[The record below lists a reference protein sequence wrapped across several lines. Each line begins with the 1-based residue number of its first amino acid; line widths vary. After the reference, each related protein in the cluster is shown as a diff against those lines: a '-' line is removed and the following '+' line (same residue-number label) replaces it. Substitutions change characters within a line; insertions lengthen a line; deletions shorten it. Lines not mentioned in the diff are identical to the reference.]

1 MDFKLPFIGLAGL
14 FFGIALIFVIRLLK
28 KHAISVWF
36 ALPIL
41 AGFIPVAYVDR
52 HLSSL
57 PAAMIWSPFLLV
69 VVSAFIVLL
78 SKRAIPNISKRLI
91 AFYFALFLVS
101 IVSAL
106 VNDRHLLDVAYVHR
120 GFYVLFSMA
129 IILSR
134 SRNRINTEQLHSM
147 IVWLGVLTDFV
158 AFIQRIVLVT
168 VLRLGSG
175 DMVSGFFG
183 TDGEFLFFQL
193 TCLIIILSYWFHG
206 KKLNGISNGWALTI
220 IFASIAIAN
229 NKAAW
234 GFVAMIFLAFGF
246 FSGFKVMWKNFG
258 RMIVIMALAVAGY
271 TVFDAVYVASYQ
283 RSYKTEAGIASYLGD
298 PEFMSDYLFGT
309 GYKGTMFTKGGAL
322 KRGAAL
328 TFAYDHLQ
336 ENEHCLIIGMGP
348 ASTTKFTF
356 GDELGFFERRFPGYK
371 VGKTSLSM
379 YWAEL
384 GVAGVL
390 MLVTLAMVIYFGSTQ
405 DKDQRNKLISR
416 IVALLFIVYLAY
428 DSLLQEISVMLI
440 IAIILN
446 PIPYSTQGKV
456 KDGMIGN
463 NAVKLEA

>member
-14 FFGIALIFVIRLLK
+14 FLGIALIFLIRSLK
-28 KHAISVWF
+28 KHEISVWF

-41 AGFIPVAYVDR
+41 AGFIPVAYIDR
-52 HLSSL
+52 HLNEL
-57 PAAMIWSPFLLV
+57 PAVIIWSPFFLV
-69 VVSAFIVLL
+69 LASAIIILL

-91 AFYFALFLVS
+91 AFYFGLALVS
-101 IVSAL
+101 VVSAL
-106 VNDRHLLDVAYVHR
+106 INDRHMLDVAYVHR
-120 GFYVLFSMA
+120 GFYMLFAIA

-134 SRNRINTEQLHSM
+134 FKNRINTEQLHTM
-147 IVWLGVLTDFV
+147 IVWFGVLTALV
-158 AFIQRIVLVT
+158 AFVQRIVLVT
-168 VLRLGSG
+168 MLKLGSG

-193 TCLIIILSYWFHG
+193 TCLIIILAYWFYG
-206 KKLNGISNGWALTI
+206 KKLNGISNGLALTI

-258 RMIVIMALAVAGY
+258 RMIVIMALAVVGY
-271 TVFDAVYVASYQ
+271 SVFDAVYVASYQ
-283 RSYKTEAGIASYLGD
+283 RSYKTEAGIASYVAD
-298 PEFMSDYLFGT
+298 PEFMSDYLFGS
-309 GYKGTMFTKGGAL
+309 GHKGTIFTKGGAL

-328 TFAYDHLQ
+328 AFAYDHLL
-336 ENEHCLIIGMGP
+336 ESDIGPLLGMGP
-348 ASTTKFTF
+348 ATTTKFTF
-356 GDELGFFERRFPGYK
+356 GAEVGYFERKFPGYK

-384 GVAGVL
+384 GIAGVL
-390 MLVTLAMVIYFGSTQ
+390 MLVILAMVIYSGSTQ

-446 PIPYSTQGKV
+446 PISNVAKGRV
-456 KDGMIGN
+456 IGRTTDT
-463 NAVKLEA
+463 NAVNMGV